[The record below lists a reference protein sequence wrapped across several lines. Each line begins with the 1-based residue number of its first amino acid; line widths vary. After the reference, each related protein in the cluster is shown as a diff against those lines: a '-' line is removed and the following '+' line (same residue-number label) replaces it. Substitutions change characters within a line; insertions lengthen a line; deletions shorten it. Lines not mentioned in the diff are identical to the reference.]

1 MRFATSVG
9 GRVTG
14 RHGNVIVID
23 DPIKPQ
29 GITDLSLSEA
39 VRWKQET
46 ISSRLLPGGA
56 VVLIMQRLHER
67 DLAGHA
73 EEEGGW
79 DFLRL
84 PMRFE
89 EKERCSTSIGFVD
102 PRKEEGDLLWPSYKT
117 EHDVAE
123 QEKDMGGRDGA
134 TVAAQ
139 LQQRPAPAKGP
150 IFQKDWFKPYL
161 QMPARFDF
169 VVDSWDCTFKDTQD
183 ADFVVGQRWGMVGP
197 NVYLLA
203 RWRGRWSFSRTLL
216 EIEKSRGE
224 SGLPKP
230 HATLV
235 EDKANGT
242 AVLDVLSK
250 KVPGFIP
257 VNPMGG
263 KVARAN
269 AITPLYEAGNVWHP
283 HKDIA
288 PWIEDHE
295 AELMKFPKGKNDD
308 SVDAETQAL
317 AYLQDKASKFRAAM
331 DRIAEEGLEQW
342 FPI

>member
-1 MRFATSVG
+1 
-9 GRVTG
+9 
-14 RHGNVIVID
+14 
-23 DPIKPQ
+23 
-29 GITDLSLSEA
+29 
-39 VRWKQET
+39 
-46 ISSRLLPGGA
+46 
-56 VVLIMQRLHER
+56 
-67 DLAGHA
+67 
-73 EEEGGW
+73 
-79 DFLRL
+79 
-84 PMRFE
+84 
-89 EKERCSTSIGFVD
+89 
-102 PRKEEGDLLWPSYKT
+102 
-117 EHDVAE
+117 
-123 QEKDMGGRDGA
+123 
-134 TVAAQ
+134 
-139 LQQRPAPAKGP
+139 
-150 IFQKDWFKPYL
+150 
-161 QMPARFDF
+161 
-169 VVDSWDCTFKDTQD
+169 
-183 ADFVVGQRWGMVGP
+183 MVGP

-203 RWRGRWSFSRTLL
+203 RWRGRWSLSRTLL
-216 EIEKSRGE
+216 EIEKSRGA